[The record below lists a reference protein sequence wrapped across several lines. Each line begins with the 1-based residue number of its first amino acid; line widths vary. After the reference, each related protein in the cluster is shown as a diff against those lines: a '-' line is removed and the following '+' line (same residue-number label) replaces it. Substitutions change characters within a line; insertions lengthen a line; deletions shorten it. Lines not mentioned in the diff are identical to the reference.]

1 MKEKNE
7 KITGGKKLKKVTLVL
22 LMAAVMILLC
32 SCMVK
37 DGNSDKK
44 GNDGKSNE
52 VKVDRKVPE
61 SMEELNVEYADT
73 IRQIGVENEEW
84 YITDNNDIEII
95 KKIISKARIRDNII
109 DSSYRGSVNLE
120 IYNGDE
126 LLCSVYTVETDGTE
140 KLKFFNDEYEF
151 IGEISSEDADE
162 IREILWKYQS
172 FDKED
177 RINFERKAPNSVDE
191 LGIQSADSI
200 KWMRFDE
207 KEIDITDEKE
217 INVVKNIIVNSNICE
232 ESSYELLTGGLFF
245 GLYKGDE
252 ALCYI
257 NMAVSADTGCLLITN
272 DNYEFLGEISEEDI
286 KKIYNII
293 GKYNE
298 ISLDD

>member
-1 MKEKNE
+1 M
-7 KITGGKKLKKVTLVL
+7 
-22 LMAAVMILLC
+22 
-32 SCMVK
+32 
-37 DGNSDKK
+37 
-44 GNDGKSNE
+44 
-52 VKVDRKVPE
+52 
-61 SMEELNVEYADT
+61 
-73 IRQIGVENEEW
+73 
-84 YITDNNDIEII
+84 
-95 KKIISKARIRDNII
+95 
-109 DSSYRGSVNLE
+109 
-120 IYNGDE
+120 
-126 LLCSVYTVETDGTE
+126 
-140 KLKFFNDEYEF
+140 
-151 IGEISSEDADE
+151 
-162 IREILWKYQS
+162 
-172 FDKED
+172 
-177 RINFERKAPNSVDE
+177 DE